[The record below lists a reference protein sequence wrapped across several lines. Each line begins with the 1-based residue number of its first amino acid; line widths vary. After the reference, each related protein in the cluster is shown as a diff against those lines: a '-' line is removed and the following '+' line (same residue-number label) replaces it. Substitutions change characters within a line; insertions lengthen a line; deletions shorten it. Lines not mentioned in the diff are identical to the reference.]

1 MSKPKTRSEKQA
13 ETRAALMRA
22 ASELFSRH
30 GLEGASVEDVAAA
43 AGYTKGAFYSNF
55 SSKEELFLVMLD
67 EKFAEHVERLDQQ
80 LAGTGDADTEARDA
94 AVGFVGAMESD
105 PAWPRLYFE
114 FVAYGARNEAF
125 RAELAKRHRELR
137 QRLTDV
143 FERWSADFPAQ
154 PPLPM
159 TDIAAMVFAMGDG
172 FLVGQL
178 VDPELDEDLYASMNA
193 VFIRGLQA
201 LAAGWEPEEQDLPA
215 RSLA

>member
-1 MSKPKTRSEKQA
+1 MSRPKTRSEKQA
-13 ETRAALMRA
+13 ETRAALLSA

-55 SSKEELFLVMLD
+55 ASKEELFLVMLD
-67 EKFAEHVERLDQQ
+67 QKFAEHVERLDVQ
-80 LAGTGDADTEARDA
+80 LAGTGDADEEARDA
-94 AVGFVGAMESD
+94 AVGFLSGMESD

-125 RAELAKRHRELR
+125 RGELEKRHRQLR
-137 QRLTDV
+137 ARLADV
-143 FERWSADFPAQ
+143 FDRWSADFPAE

-159 TDIAAMVFAMGDG
+159 TDIATMVFAMGDG

-178 VDPELDEDLYASMNA
+178 VDPDLDENLYAQMNA

-201 LAAGWEPEEQDLPA
+201 LAAGWEPEEEDLPA